1 MVPETNLKQ
10 FVQFSLHSSSL
21 DSTHPLWIGTKRPLK
36 LRWSNIDVGFIQRLL
51 LLCWMVYTLVNCCT
65 LFVP

>member
-21 DSTHPLWIGTKRPLK
+21 DRDQAASKTK
-36 LRWSNIDVGFIQRLL
+36 VEQ
-51 LLCWMVYTLVNCCT
+51 Y
-65 LFVP
+65 